1 MVGSREISR
10 SMAVSNL
17 NQSFSLTRQP
27 WYRRAAPA
35 VALLLA
41 ALALV
46 PPLLSQPA
54 RSQSQLLESVK
65 RNPAKAKK
73 LCAQLRQMNAD
84 GVSYTSRKATRV
96 IATQENLSPGDAE
109 VLTTYV
115 VGLHCP
121 DVR

>member
-1 MVGSREISR
+1 M
-10 SMAVSNL
+10 SMAASNL
-17 NQSFSLTRQP
+17 NQPFAITPLPGR
-27 WYRRAAPA
+27 RRAASA
-35 VALLLA
+35 VALLVA
-41 ALALV
+41 ALALG
-46 PPLLSQPA
+46 PLLLAPPA
-54 RSQSQLLESVK
+54 RSQSQLLDSVK
-65 RNPAKAKK
+65 RNPAKAKQ